1 MVKRLT
7 RMTIVHVLILLSLPL
22 LLVAAA
28 LAAAT
33 ETALFSLNYADRV
46 KLMKLAPRAADAAA
60 ALLTHPRELL
70 VSLLFLNMI
79 VSTVYF
85 VLTSLLVLD
94 ATRMGM
100 EWLGVLVSV
109 VNLVLMT
116 VVAEVVSKMLAARRR
131 VEFTRLLARPTWLL
145 IRGMGPLRVFLD
157 RGVVAPLA
165 RLLVPGGGGGGE
177 VGKSVTGEV
186 STGELAALV
195 ACGTRDGTIDHD
207 EQRVLWQVI
216 HFGSLRVRD
225 VMTPRVE
232 LEWVSERAKVEEVIE
247 IARRTGLT
255 RLPVARGSLD
265 GEVTGLLN
273 VKTYLA
279 AHARGMMAR
288 TADHLEPVRFVPD
301 SAALDR
307 LLEMAMARG
316 VKQALC
322 VDEHGAIV
330 GLVATRNIVGRLI
343 AELGADAGSEGALP
357 EVQMIG
363 LGRWLV
369 SGRLPAREWAEMF
382 GLTHDARMT
391 TVAGL
396 VLARLGRLPNV
407 GDKLNLGNVSLR
419 VHSLTGRMVDLLE
432 VSLVERRG
440 AGEGPVEDR
449 RGPGRAL

>member
-1 MVKRLT
+1 
-7 RMTIVHVLILLSLPL
+7 MTIVHVLILLSVPV

-28 LAAAT
+28 LASAA
-33 ETALFSLNYADRV
+33 ETALFSLSYTDRV
-46 KLMKLAPRAADAAA
+46 KLRKITPRAADAAA

-70 VSLLFLNMI
+70 VSLLFVNMM
-79 VSTVYF
+79 VTTVYF
-85 VLTSLLVLD
+85 VLTSILLLD
-94 ATRMGM
+94 ATRMGV

-165 RLLVPGGGGGGE
+165 RLLVPGAGVGGA
-177 VGKSVTGEV
+177 VTGEV
-186 STGELAALV
+186 TTGELAALV
-195 ACGTRDGTIDHD
+195 ASGARDGTIDHD
-207 EQRVLWQVI
+207 EHRVLRQVI

-232 LEWVSERAKVEEVIE
+232 LEWVSERAKAEEVVE

-279 AHARGMMAR
+279 RHARGMTAR
-288 TADHLEPVRFVPD
+288 IADHLEPVRFVPD

-307 LLEMAMARG
+307 LLEMARARG

-343 AELGADAGSEGALP
+343 AELGADAGSEEALP
-357 EVQMIG
+357 AVQMIG

-369 SGRLPAREWAEMF
+369 PGRLPAREWAEMF
-382 GLTHDARMT
+382 GLAHDARMT

-407 GDKLNLGNVSLR
+407 GDTLSLGNVSLR

-440 AGEGPVEDR
+440 AGAAEGGGGAGSAGPVEDR
-449 RGPGRAL
+449 RDPGRAV